1 MKRHHFYSR
10 THCEKMSTATTGFK
24 DNKEASE
31 SNEVKNAL
39 LNLKAQ
45 HGQEKNRSEK
55 MPQDIGTLHYDGKK
69 THLKPSW
76 GQLSSLVT

>member
-1 MKRHHFYSR
+1 MKRHHFYPR
-10 THCEKMSTATTGFK
+10 PQCEKMSTATSGFK

-45 HGQEKNRSEK
+45 QGLEKNSK
-55 MPQDIGTLHYDGKK
+55 PLPQDIGTLHYDGKK
-69 THLKPSW
+69 PLKN
-76 GQLSSLVT
+76 LSSLVT

>member
-1 MKRHHFYSR
+1 MKRHHFYPR

-69 THLKPSW
+69 KLLNPLGGSY
-76 GQLSSLVT
+76 QVL

>member
-1 MKRHHFYSR
+1 
-10 THCEKMSTATTGFK
+10 MSTATSGFK

-45 HGQEKNRSEK
+45 QGLEKNSK
-55 MPQDIGTLHYDGKK
+55 TLPQDIGTLHYDGKN
-69 THLKPSW
+69 
-76 GQLSSLVT
+76 LS

>member
-1 MKRHHFYSR
+1 MKRHHFYPR
-10 THCEKMSTATTGFK
+10 PQCEKMSTATSGFK

-45 HGQEKNRSEK
+45 QGLEKNSK
-55 MPQDIGTLHYDGKK
+55 TLPQDIGTLHYDGKK
-69 THLKPSW
+69 PLKN
-76 GQLSSLVT
+76 LSSLVT